1 MDFFVLGDEDVVLS
15 FKFIGIQGKMVET
28 KDDLIDEFNRIL
40 NGDYGV
46 IAVLIITEKLS
57 ILIEEKIM
65 EHQLSG
71 EYPLIVE
78 IPDMEGHIEGKK
90 SMLDLIKKAIGLSV

>member
-15 FKFIGIQGKMVET
+15 FKFIGIQGKTIET
-28 KDDLIDEFNRIL
+28 RDDLIDEFNKII
-40 NGDYGV
+40 NGDYGE

-57 ILIEEKIM
+57 LLIEEKIM
-65 EHQLSG
+65 EHQISG

-78 IPDMEGHIEGKK
+78 IPDMEGHLEGKK
-90 SMLDLIKKAIGLSV
+90 SMLELIRKAIGLSV